1 MSDFRM
7 KTDYFQHYKIR
18 QLRRRLG
25 ADGVLSHLQLLAFVA
40 ENRPRGILT
49 GMKAESIAVAANWTG
64 SADAFLNTLLELKL
78 IDRVKNGAYA
88 VHDWKENNPWAWHK
102 PERRKQA
109 QKAANIKWSRR
120 TKTYGYADSAN
131 QQCGMNADRNAPSPT
146 PSPIPTPS
154 PNPIPKNKSV
164 GKNADPQIP
173 DKKPPK
179 KPSSEHQEVI
189 AYWCERYDAVYQIP
203 YKVSGARDGAAVKA
217 LLQRWKPKPGDNS
230 HRAADNVIALIN
242 EYFEMREEF
251 YVKDRTLARLRRFD
265 NEIAQSLITRK
276 GVTDIKD
283 TF

>member
-1 MSDFRM
+1 MGEYKQMSAMERSI
-7 KTDYFQHYKIR
+7 YL
-18 QLRRRLG
+18 QLQLQCKAGYDNGIVEYRNWGQMGSEMGCDRATCAKVVRKF
-25 ADGVLSHLQLLAFVA
+25 AELSHVEVDENTEAGIRIHLPNYVSWQQHTTKTVAAKYAKNRRKIAPSDRQPNHTIEPNHTILSVA
-40 ENRPRGILT
+40 E
-49 GMKAESIAVAANWTG
+49 
-64 SADAFLNTLLELKL
+64 
-78 IDRVKNGAYA
+78 ID
-88 VHDWKENNPWAWHK
+88 DQ
-102 PERRKQA
+102 RK
-109 QKAANIKWSRR
+109 
-120 TKTYGYADSAN
+120 
-131 QQCGMNADRNAPSPT
+131 
-146 PSPIPTPS
+146 
-154 PNPIPKNKSV
+154 
-164 GKNADPQIP
+164 P

-179 KPSSEHQEVI
+179 KANPEHQEVI